1 MLDELIERLA
11 QAAHDERKAMLE
23 SARRSI
29 GQRIR
34 FAREN
39 LVRLLANKG
48 RQ

>member
-34 FAREN
+34 FARE
-39 LVRLLANKG
+39 RLKEFLDA
-48 RQ
+48 